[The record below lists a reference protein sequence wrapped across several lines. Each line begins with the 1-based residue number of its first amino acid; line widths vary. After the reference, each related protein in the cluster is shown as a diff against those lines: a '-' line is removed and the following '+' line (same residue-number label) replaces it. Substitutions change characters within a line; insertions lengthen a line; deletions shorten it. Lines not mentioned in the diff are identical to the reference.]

1 MLSGHYAVSEGPEQT
16 FFEYSCIPPEPRKV
30 PRQEEKNA
38 LLYFTPD
45 GHEVPNYFWGKEWAQ
60 DGGFK
65 EQRRYRGYEEAHALG
80 GDGSLKDIAS
90 TIKGGLE
97 AINELY
103 AILDSDSEKTHKSDS
118 TQSGLK
124 TKNRLVNLDLVD
136 ARLSAELLAWKEEQ
150 HSHGRVLPG
159 KGRGLRRASDEVI
172 KLLGADRWPAPLLT
186 NNVLFGTGWTN
197 LLIGAYDSRTLY
209 SNYCTDMGFFYE
221 HGFHKVFPEF
231 EKAITRCASDPKARN
246 TPLGADRRDAVDMG
260 LTYIRGKADLE
271 TKYVAQLTGKTAR
284 LDRRTAHM
292 ICFCE
297 ASLAGM
303 AAEAMGRGFDPA
315 AMFDDMVFSSPGTD
329 VVDVGSDI
337 NNSEIMNSFLN
348 TADVTETGIVTE
360 ETLRKVYD
368 AYAATGARCYTERW
382 MEPVTNMNSVLYIWH
397 ILNDRHHFL
406 RRIVLG
412 YGKVR
417 MDEDKKG
424 QREADFDEVFDEE
437 YRTTGFSRPLETGCD
452 GRERCNAVEELLE
465 KVGEDKRGFLRELW
479 SCLVDRPL
487 NYAKAGVVDPDR
499 EESMIQ
505 SLTIILAQAYHDGL
519 ILEQQWMLA
528 HACHHAWQVNYLM
541 EAAMFGS
548 LLDDE
553 SLTGTLDRAN

>member
-1 MLSGHYAVSEGPEQT
+1 MGNSISKRCCSCTSKLRRFVDKTRIEPVADISE
-16 FFEYSCIPPEPRKV
+16 
-30 PRQEEKNA
+30 A
-38 LLYFTPD
+38 LVCFTPD
-45 GHEVPNYFWGKEWAQ
+45 GKRVPDYFWGKEWTQ
-60 DGGFK
+60 EGGFK
-65 EQRRYRGYEEAHALG
+65 QQPRYRGYEEARTIG
-80 GDGSLKDIAS
+80 GDGSLKDIVS

-103 AILDSDSEKTHKSDS
+103 AILDGDSEGALKSDPPQPES
-118 TQSGLK
+118 K
-124 TKNRLVNLDLVD
+124 PEKRLVDLDLVD
-136 ARLSAELLAWKEEQ
+136 ARLSKELVDWKQEQ
-150 HSHGRVLPG
+150 HSQGRVLPG

-172 KLLGADRWPAPLLT
+172 QLLGADHWPAPLLT

-197 LLIGAYDSRTLY
+197 LLIGAYDPRTLY

-231 EKAITRCASDPKARN
+231 EKAISKCASDPKARN
-246 TPLGADRRDAVDMG
+246 TPLGAERRDAVDMG

-271 TKYVAQLTGKTAR
+271 TKYVAQLTGKTAKV
-284 LDRRTAHM
+284 DRQTAHM

-303 AAEAMGRGFDPA
+303 ASEAMGRGFDPG

-348 TADVTETGIVTE
+348 TADVTDTGIVSE
-360 ETLRKVYD
+360 EILRRVYD
-368 AYAATGARCYTERW
+368 AYAVTGARCLTERW
-382 MEPVTNMNSVLYIWH
+382 MEPLTNMNSLLYVWH
-397 ILNDRHHFL
+397 ILNDRHHYL

-417 MDEDKKG
+417 KDEEKRG
-424 QREADFDEVFDEE
+424 QREADFDEVFDEN

-452 GRERCNAVEELLE
+452 GSERCDAVERMLE
-465 KVGEDKRGFLRELW
+465 KVGAEKRGFLRELW
-479 SCLVDRPL
+479 SCLVDQPL
-487 NYAKAGVVDPDR
+487 SYAKAGVVDPDR
-499 EESMIQ
+499 EEAMIQ
-505 SLTIILAQAYHDGL
+505 SLAVTMAQAYHDGL
-519 ILEQQWMLA
+519 IREQQWMIA

-553 SLTGTLDRAN
+553 SLSGTLDRAN